1 MRISDWSS
9 DVCSSDLADG
19 DRRID
24 QGALGAVEIFDE
36 SLDAA
41 LVMELLD
48 HGIGMPRVGQDDA
61 DAAVEEGELAQPTL
75 EDREIELGAGE
86 GDGGRREG
94 DLGPGFAVAVSD
106 DRKRRL
112 RHAVAE
118 AHEMHLA

>member
-9 DVCSSDLADG
+9 DVCSSDLDDAVLVAADG

-61 DAAVEEGELAQPTL
+61 DAAVEEGELAQPAF

-86 GDGGRREG
+86 GDGGQIGRAGGRERVEKYG
-94 DLGPGFAVAVSD
+94 
-106 DRKRRL
+106 
-112 RHAVAE
+112 
-118 AHEMHLA
+118 